1 MQDAGVLRT
10 IALGGYI
17 VVTRQFVRSPKERNG
32 WLTYELRT
40 DAGALVARGNLEWP
54 TSRRSSELES
64 QSKRER
70 AIDSDASIRA
80 VLHVIGHVRRA
91 SSSPRSEDYVP
102 PSESLLAFYD
112 EYDRRIHRLADGT
125 EPLHGSTSAG

>member
-1 MQDAGVLRT
+1 MQDVGVLRT

-17 VVTRQFVRSPKERNG
+17 VVTRQFVRSSNERNG

-54 TSRRSSELES
+54 TNKRSSELES

-80 VLHVIGHVRRA
+80 VLHVIGHVRRRA
-91 SSSPRSEDYVP
+91 NIPRSEDYVP
-102 PSESLLAFYD
+102 PNESLLAFYA

-125 EPLHGSTSAG
+125 EPLDPSSSAG

>member
-1 MQDAGVLRT
+1 MQDVGLLRA
-10 IALGGYI
+10 IDLGGYI
-17 VVTRQFVRSPKERNG
+17 VVTRQFVRSSKERNG
-32 WLTYELRT
+32 WLTYEVRT

-54 TSRRSSELES
+54 TSKRSSELES

-91 SSSPRSEDYVP
+91 SNVPGSEDYER
-102 PSESLLAFYD
+102 PSEALLAFYA
-112 EYDRRIHRLADGT
+112 EYDRRIHRIAEGT
-125 EPLHGSTSAG
+125 DPLHESSSTG